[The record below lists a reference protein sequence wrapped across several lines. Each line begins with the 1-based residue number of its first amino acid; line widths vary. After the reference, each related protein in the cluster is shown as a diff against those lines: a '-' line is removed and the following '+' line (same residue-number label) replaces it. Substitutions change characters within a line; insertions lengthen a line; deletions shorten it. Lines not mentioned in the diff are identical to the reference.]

1 MSLCGKEEEEKAK
14 QTRGCEGER
23 FYLSHVVCVFSA
35 LGLRKKQK
43 TKQNKSKQNNHEGL
57 VETGMPKTGM
67 LITAPPC

>member
-43 TKQNKSKQNNHEGL
+43 TKQNKSHDPYFMGL
-57 VETGMPKTGM
+57 
-67 LITAPPC
+67 A